1 MGRRKLT
8 RKIVTHLLL
17 LPFLI
22 FALFPFYHMMLTS
35 LKQDRE
41 LYDRHAVPLIIKQG
55 PTLEHY
61 SKLLWDTEFLTWTK
75 NSLLVTVLATSVS
88 VLMTWTVFVR
98 FSAGSPASANQTSW
112 RHAVESFP
120 PL

>member
-1 MGRRKLT
+1 MTVAKRPLLKKVL
-8 RKIVTHLLL
+8 IHLGL

-22 FALFPFYHMMLTS
+22 FALFAFYHMTLTS

-61 SKLLWDTEFLTWTK
+61 MKLIGETSFLTWTK
-75 NSLLVTVLATSVS
+75 TSVLVTILATAVS
-88 VLMTWTVFVR
+88 VVIGTLAAYALAR
-98 FSAGSPASANQTSW
+98 
-112 RHAVESFP
+112 
-120 PL
+120 L